1 MLDNKKSLFQKTLLF
16 FSFFLIS
23 LLCKSFLSS
32 LVCYVQARE
41 IDGSDNNSNSIQ
53 PYQREFSSKSFYGPD
68 GNHSMI
74 KCPSDVVFT
83 NPTLPV
89 PKCTDP
95 LPPDNF
101 PMPRCVSN
109 IITNYHSENFNV
121 EQQLRYRSK
130 RHTSH
135 TASFLA
141 GFILKDII
149 QSKTDTPSIPIYIPT
164 DDSIYNPPTSQKFQ
178 EFNRTSDEMNHVT
191 PFLDLNQLYGLNTE
205 ESRKLRD
212 IGNRGKLK
220 MDEKNYP
227 MNYPTSDMIG
237 GFLNR
242 ANNIFTL
249 AIQIIWM
256 REHNRLCN
264 QFYDDHGDSWTDDQ
278 YFEEARKWNIA
289 FYQKVVTEEYLGI
302 ILGKPLPPYQ
312 QYNENLVPG
321 VDLFFATITFK
332 YVHSELGNNYHIQ
345 DEFGEL
351 LADLTLDNI
360 LQIQLLEK
368 FGMERVLRSMSLQ
381 HQEELDIYY
390 SDAMR
395 NATTIEPRIYDIA
408 AFDVLRARDRGIAL
422 YNDARQ
428 AYGLTTKKTWQGI
441 TSVKI
446 LQDYLQQLYP
456 NGPNQLETFVGAIVE
471 DHLDGSNFGELMSI
485 SMFTQFTK
493 IRDSDK
499 FWWENGNMFTDV
511 ERVTL
516 KSTTFKDIILRNL
529 PENNKPIMPQ
539 NIWTVQPQSKT
550 TNSSSAVDV
559 NYPNNIPAWSPYVIK
574 YRIDDSFI
582 HFKITLQTD
591 DGEGWFGMGF
601 EPDDI
606 GMKGADFVIGF
617 VRENKIDIFNYRSSS
632 ADHYP
637 PNRDDNSDLTNINS
651 NVSDSLATI
660 EFSRPLLPDGRRG
673 IKDGHVKC
681 KKKYPFSSSFT
692 YHGNNRILI
701 MIDFYNNKI
710 EAVKIKASQ
719 QTTKYIHGIG
729 MSFTWSVLF
738 PISIFIVRFFKHTNN
753 YLKIHRTI
761 QLLGGI
767 SIGSFGAAALA
778 VAGLALYCLV
788 FIQLAIGLISIWSQ
802 ASLVSTFTGDLSKN
816 PLDNYNNDSS
826 FGLQSSSS
834 SLSISSIP
842 SLSSPSLAAAVEAST
857 TFKDIILR
865 NLPENN
871 KPIMPQN
878 IWTVQPQ
885 SKTTNSSSAVDVN
898 YPNDIP
904 AWSPYVIKYRIDDS
918 FIHFKITLQT
928 DDGEGWFGMGFEPDD
943 IGMKGADFVIGFV
956 RENKI
961 DIFNYRS
968 SSADHYPPNRDDNSD
983 LTNINSNVSDS
994 LATIEFSRPLLPDG
1008 RRGIKDGLVKCKKK
1022 YPFSSSFT
1030 YHGNNR
1036 ILIMIDFYN
1045 NKIEAVKI
1053 KASQQTTKYIHGI
1066 GMSFTWSVLFPISI
1080 FIVRFFKHTN
1090 NYLKIHRTIQLLGGI
1105 SIGSFGASVLAM
1117 SNSRTPHSFL
1127 GLTLYCIVFIQ
1138 LAIGLI
1144 SIWTLYCLV
1153 FIQLAIGLIS
1163 IWSQASL
1170 VSVNLGYPRFFKR
1183 THKFLGISLLIV
1195 SWINIYLGMVTYSLS
1210 YGK

>member
-802 ASLVSTFTGDLSKN
+802 ASLVS
-816 PLDNYNNDSS
+816 
-826 FGLQSSSS
+826 
-834 SLSISSIP
+834 
-842 SLSSPSLAAAVEAST
+842 
-857 TFKDIILR
+857 
-865 NLPENN
+865 
-871 KPIMPQN
+871 
-878 IWTVQPQ
+878 
-885 SKTTNSSSAVDVN
+885 
-898 YPNDIP
+898 
-904 AWSPYVIKYRIDDS
+904 
-918 FIHFKITLQT
+918 
-928 DDGEGWFGMGFEPDD
+928 
-943 IGMKGADFVIGFV
+943 
-956 RENKI
+956 
-961 DIFNYRS
+961 
-968 SSADHYPPNRDDNSD
+968 
-983 LTNINSNVSDS
+983 
-994 LATIEFSRPLLPDG
+994 
-1008 RRGIKDGLVKCKKK
+1008 
-1022 YPFSSSFT
+1022 
-1030 YHGNNR
+1030 
-1036 ILIMIDFYN
+1036 
-1045 NKIEAVKI
+1045 
-1053 KASQQTTKYIHGI
+1053 
-1066 GMSFTWSVLFPISI
+1066 
-1080 FIVRFFKHTN
+1080 
-1090 NYLKIHRTIQLLGGI
+1090 
-1105 SIGSFGASVLAM
+1105 
-1117 SNSRTPHSFL
+1117 
-1127 GLTLYCIVFIQ
+1127 
-1138 LAIGLI
+1138 
-1144 SIWTLYCLV
+1144 
-1153 FIQLAIGLIS
+1153 
-1163 IWSQASL
+1163 
-1170 VSVNLGYPRFFKR
+1170 VNLGYPRFFKR

>member
-1 MLDNKKSLFQKTLLF
+1 
-16 FSFFLIS
+16 
-23 LLCKSFLSS
+23 
-32 LVCYVQARE
+32 
-41 IDGSDNNSNSIQ
+41 
-53 PYQREFSSKSFYGPD
+53 
-68 GNHSMI
+68 
-74 KCPSDVVFT
+74 
-83 NPTLPV
+83 
-89 PKCTDP
+89 
-95 LPPDNF
+95 
-101 PMPRCVSN
+101 
-109 IITNYHSENFNV
+109 
-121 EQQLRYRSK
+121 
-130 RHTSH
+130 
-135 TASFLA
+135 
-141 GFILKDII
+141 
-149 QSKTDTPSIPIYIPT
+149 
-164 DDSIYNPPTSQKFQ
+164 
-178 EFNRTSDEMNHVT
+178 
-191 PFLDLNQLYGLNTE
+191 
-205 ESRKLRD
+205 
-212 IGNRGKLK
+212 
-220 MDEKNYP
+220 
-227 MNYPTSDMIG
+227 
-237 GFLNR
+237 
-242 ANNIFTL
+242 
-249 AIQIIWM
+249 
-256 REHNRLCN
+256 
-264 QFYDDHGDSWTDDQ
+264 
-278 YFEEARKWNIA
+278 RKWNIA

-321 VDLFFATITFK
+321 IDLFFATITFK
-332 YVHSELGNNYHIQ
+332 YVHSELGNNYRIQ

-456 NGPNQLETFVGAIVE
+456 NGPNQLETSVGAIVE

-559 NYPNNIPAWSPYVIK
+559 NYPNDIPAWSPYVIK

-582 HFKITLQTD
+582 HFKVTLQTG

-637 PNRDDNSDLTNINS
+637 PDRDDNSDLTNINS

-767 SIGSFGAAALA
+767 SIGSFGA
-778 VAGLALYCLV
+778 
-788 FIQLAIGLISIWSQ
+788 
-802 ASLVSTFTGDLSKN
+802 
-816 PLDNYNNDSS
+816 
-826 FGLQSSSS
+826 
-834 SLSISSIP
+834 
-842 SLSSPSLAAAVEAST
+842 
-857 TFKDIILR
+857 
-865 NLPENN
+865 
-871 KPIMPQN
+871 
-878 IWTVQPQ
+878 
-885 SKTTNSSSAVDVN
+885 
-898 YPNDIP
+898 
-904 AWSPYVIKYRIDDS
+904 
-918 FIHFKITLQT
+918 
-928 DDGEGWFGMGFEPDD
+928 
-943 IGMKGADFVIGFV
+943 
-956 RENKI
+956 
-961 DIFNYRS
+961 
-968 SSADHYPPNRDDNSD
+968 
-983 LTNINSNVSDS
+983 
-994 LATIEFSRPLLPDG
+994 
-1008 RRGIKDGLVKCKKK
+1008 
-1022 YPFSSSFT
+1022 
-1030 YHGNNR
+1030 
-1036 ILIMIDFYN
+1036 
-1045 NKIEAVKI
+1045 
-1053 KASQQTTKYIHGI
+1053 
-1066 GMSFTWSVLFPISI
+1066 
-1080 FIVRFFKHTN
+1080 
-1090 NYLKIHRTIQLLGGI
+1090 
-1105 SIGSFGASVLAM
+1105 SVLAM

-1144 SIWTLYCLV
+1144 SIW
-1153 FIQLAIGLIS
+1153 
-1163 IWSQASL
+1163 SQASL
-1170 VSVNLGYPRFFKR
+1170 VSVNLGYPRLFKR

-1195 SWINIYLGMVTYSLS
+1195 SWINIYLGMDTYSLS
-1210 YGK
+1210 YGIECEEDNSGNQGTKKFIIEYLGDEKYNNILPELTLDEFNDKVQRGAHLVICDGFVVDIRKWIGVHPGGAKILESVIGTDITDAFHPHSLAATKKMTTMIIANLNENINDQYQNNYDTDDNVNGNWFVKESSRLKGQMVIRHYSPIDGKIMKSFSILVKIYPNGSMSKHLNDRLIGFEIQARGPFDIGDRILSTNPITTTTISPPLTLIKFHLKHYNFNNNNSKLSMHLIYANKSVDDSIVNLKDCYYHSLNNNNTNDNTNIDDVLSITYIFDKLPDNFSASITGEGEEELQRIRKSGLEGKIDKDILESWFKGGEETSSSTSSIPSPSPAAAVKASSS